1 MAKARIQ
8 SGDTIKIT
16 SGNYKGT
23 IGQVLKIV
31 KKSDGKRTFLR
42 ASISSVPGIN
52 KYKKSFKYNGQS
64 YPGSVYQVPRLI
76 DTSNLSHLTADN
88 KVSKVQITTDESGKK
103 VRTLKKTGK
112 TIENVRLVK
121 EKPNQLSETK

>member
-88 KVSKVQITTDESGKK
+88 LVSKVQITTDESGKK

-112 TIENVRLVK
+112 TIENVRIVK

>member
-76 DTSNLSHLTADN
+76 DTSNLSHLTAEN
-88 KVSKVQITTDESGKK
+88 QVSKVQIQADESGKK

-112 TIENVRLVK
+112 TIENVRIVK

>member
-76 DTSNLSHLTADN
+76 DTSNLSHLTDGGQ
-88 KVSKVQITTDESGKK
+88 VSKVQIQADESGKK

-112 TIENVRLVK
+112 TIENVRIVK